1 MSIVIEFLE
10 NKIDLS
16 RLKVT
21 ALDNNKNNIEDNVIR
36 STPQCYTK

>member
-1 MSIVIEFLE
+1 MSILIEFLE

-16 RLKVT
+16 RLKET

-36 STPQCYTK
+36 LRPRCYTK